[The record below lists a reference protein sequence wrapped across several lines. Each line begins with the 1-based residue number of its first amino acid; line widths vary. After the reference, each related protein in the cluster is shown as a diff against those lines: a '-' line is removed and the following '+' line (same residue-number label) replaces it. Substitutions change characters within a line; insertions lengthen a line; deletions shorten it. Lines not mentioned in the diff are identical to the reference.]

1 MSLKLDSFL
10 TENARNKSQKNSEP
24 ELLNLTVDEK
34 DTGNV
39 TSTKTMRQEPIS
51 LSVDRQSRSA
61 MSCIFEP
68 LVDAPKKRDKKQQL
82 KNAEL
87 LKVNEVV
94 EILDKEDR

>member
-1 MSLKLDSFL
+1 MNLKLDSFL
-10 TENARNKSQKNSEP
+10 TRNARDKSQKNSEL

-34 DTGNV
+34 DTCNV
-39 TSTKTMRQEPIS
+39 PTTKTMRQEPMS

-82 KNAEL
+82 KDAEL
-87 LKVNEVV
+87 LKISEVV